1 MSSPDTP
8 WQPSQEDADL
18 RASLHGELV
27 ISGIY
32 IRLFVANPGWV
43 LRKPREFLIEL
54 MEHVLKQMG
63 QGGGGETLET
73 LTSALVKLLEAQPP
87 LLEVVP
93 ATGYVGRI
101 LNTMA
106 SVGPSGKVFL
116 IGSFHLLPYKDVSY

>member
-27 ISGIY
+27 VSGIY

-54 MEHVLKQMG
+54 MENVLKQMG
-63 QGGGGETLET
+63 QVNKKKPDDQADITKRV
-73 LTSALVKLLEAQPP
+73 SSKEAFYQ
-87 LLEVVP
+87 
-93 ATGYVGRI
+93 T
-101 LNTMA
+101 
-106 SVGPSGKVFL
+106 
-116 IGSFHLLPYKDVSY
+116 